1 MFGRSELL
9 WARERR
15 SSDETR
21 LSFFGAAFCFR
32 VEDLSDAV
40 VDDFNNQRAAR
51 IRFEHDVGRLDVAM
65 HHTALFGGGQRARS
79 LLDHFKRQRELH
91 RTFAADLGFER
102 FAFDQLHDIETL
114 TVLLAVMTDARDIG
128 MTDLG
133 GRPRFTQETRSDSG
147 HLRDFSVYDF
157 QSDDRIQNRISRAIS
172 YRHCA
177 SAELDRKA
185 VRADLH
191 FNVIVLQWPR
201 CQSSSRLGFF
211 RLLAVA

>member
-1 MFGRSELL
+1 MTLTINEPLGSD
-9 WARERR
+9 
-15 SSDETR
+15 SSMMLDGLMSRCTTPHF
-21 LSFFGAAFCFR
+21 SAAA
-32 VEDLSDAV
+32 SA
-40 VDDFNNQRAAR
+40 RAACSITSSASASCIGPSR
-51 IRFEHDVGRLDVAM
+51 
-65 HHTALFGGGQRARS
+65 
-79 LLDHFKRQRELH
+79 
-91 RTFAADLGFER
+91 RTFFSDLGFER

-114 TVLLAVMTDARDIG
+114 TVLLPVLTDARDMG

-191 FNVIVLQWPR
+191 FKVIVLQRPR
-201 CQSSSRLGFF
+201 CQSSSGLGFF